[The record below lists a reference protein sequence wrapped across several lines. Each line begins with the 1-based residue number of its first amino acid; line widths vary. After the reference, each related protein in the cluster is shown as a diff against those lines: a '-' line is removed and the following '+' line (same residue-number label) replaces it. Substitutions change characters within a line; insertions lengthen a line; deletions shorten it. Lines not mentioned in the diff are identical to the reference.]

1 MPIEHPDLD
10 PRSFEDL
17 VREARDRIPRFT
29 PEWTNLNDADPGMT
43 LVKLQAWLAKTVLY
57 QLNRVPELTYLK
69 FLDLLNVEPRP
80 ARSARCE
87 LTFTLKKLKA
97 PGDPLV
103 VIVPRGSQVA
113 VDDPD
118 LDEDVVFETDYS
130 LRAYNAAV
138 GAVIVSSDDELRPR
152 RLVTQYDVDDVRTT
166 VLHAFR
172 PFGAAPETGRICL
185 VGLLL
190 RPHAT
195 KDRGDL
201 QDTFPDGLLDL
212 TVNATQV
219 FDTDDA
225 GHLIR
230 GPLAT
235 AALLP
240 EELGERATTVEW
252 EVYVGTDHPTDF
264 ADVSGDQGR
273 WRRLNLSDE
282 TAGLTRSGHLRLEI
296 PEGVSAAS
304 LYDLDRDFWH
314 DLGLRKPP
322 VTYTEL
328 LCDLDDPELGLTPD
342 LLTPAQWERMGV
354 VDAEATG
361 FLSCCDSVAEF
372 LEELDRR
379 HGPESGNPPLDPSRI
394 PPEEWPPEAG
404 YDAPATPPFSMVW
417 LRARLL
423 DAQAHEPTLLNGFL
437 LNTVPATAA
446 VTRLEETLG
455 TSNGR
460 PAQQFSL
467 TRTPIH
473 FHPTSGEPELQLDVV
488 EGGEARRWTRVP
500 DFFRQGPESEVFAL
514 DPQSGTIRF
523 GDGRNGRIPVAG
535 SAVVARRYR
544 YGGGAA
550 GNAGGNT
557 VTKLRSALPRVDE
570 VTNPRAAVGGADA
583 ESLEE
588 VKLRAPYD
596 LRSRDRAVTAE
607 DFSQLALATPGVALH
622 RAYAVPRTRLA
633 PGGELEAADGA
644 VTVVAL
650 PANHKE
656 ATPQPS
662 DAQLRAIGEYLNARR
677 LITTELWVTGPRY
690 ARVEVLRAAL
700 RIAPDAELKAVEEE
714 AQAALLTYFHPL
726 RGGDGGR
733 GWPFGGA
740 IYLGNVYQRLLEVP
754 GVRRVLALDLRLEG
768 MPAGSPP
775 DRLPLEE
782 GHLIHLPR
790 SVIDLDVSYDPTAGS
805 GRHG

>member
-1 MPIEHPDLD
+1 MPLQHPILD
-10 PRSFEDL
+10 DRSFEEL

-69 FLDLLNVEPRP
+69 FLELLNVEPNP

-103 VIVPRGSQVA
+103 VIIPRGSQVA

-118 LDEDVVFETDYS
+118 LEGDVVFETDYS

-138 GAVIVSSDDELRPR
+138 GAVMVSSDDETRPL
-152 RLVTQYDVDDVRTT
+152 RLVTAYDVDEARST

-172 PFGAAPETGRICL
+172 PFGAVPEEGRVCL
-185 VGLLL
+185 VGLVL

-201 QDTFPDGLLDL
+201 QDTFPDGQLDVAL
-212 TVNATQV
+212 NATQV
-219 FDTDDA
+219 FDADDE
-225 GHLIR
+225 GTVIR
-230 GPLAT
+230 GPLAG
-235 AALLP
+235 AALFP
-240 EELGERATTVEW
+240 DEVGERGTTVEW
-252 EVYVGTDHPTDF
+252 EVYVGTDHLADF
-264 ADVSGDQGR
+264 GDVSGDQGR
-273 WRRLNLSDE
+273 WRRLNLADE
-282 TAGLTRSGHLRLEI
+282 TAGLTRSGHLRLEV
-296 PEGVSAAS
+296 PEGVSAAA
-304 LYDLDRDFWH
+304 LHDLDRQFWSE
-314 DLGLRKPP
+314 LGLRKPP
-322 VTYTEL
+322 VTFSEL
-328 LCDLDDPELGLTPD
+328 LDDLDDPELSLTPD
-342 LLTPAQWERMGV
+342 LLTPDQWEAMGV

-361 FLSCCDSVAEF
+361 FLSCCDTVAEF
-372 LEELDRR
+372 LTELDNR
-379 HGPESGNPPLDPSRI
+379 HGPDSGNPPLDPSRI
-394 PPEEWPPEAG
+394 APEDWPEEAG
-404 YDAPATPPFSMVW
+404 YDTPAAPPFSMVW

-423 DAQAHEPTLLNGFL
+423 DAEAHTPTLLNGFL

-460 PAQQFSL
+460 PAQRFSL

-473 FHPTSGEPELQLDVV
+473 FDSVSGAPELEVEVV
-488 EGGEARRWTRVP
+488 ESGEARPWTRVP
-500 DFFRQGPESEVFAL
+500 DFFRQGPESEVFVL
-514 DPQSGTIRF
+514 DPESGILRF

-535 SAVVARRYR
+535 ATVVARRYR
-544 YGGGAA
+544 FGGGAA
-550 GNAGGNT
+550 GNAGRDT
-557 VTKLRSALPRVDE
+557 VTKLRSALPRVDS
-570 VTNPRAAVGGADA
+570 VTNLRGAVGGADA
-583 ESLEE
+583 EPLDE

-596 LRSRDRAVTAE
+596 LRARDRAVTAE
-607 DFSQLALATPGVALH
+607 DFSHLALATPGVALH

-650 PANHKE
+650 PANRGE
-656 ATPQPS
+656 DTPQPS
-662 DAQLRAIGEYLNARR
+662 EAQLRAIGDHLNARR

-690 ARVEVLRAAL
+690 TRVEVLRATL
-700 RIAPDAELKAVEEE
+700 RAGVDAELKTVEE
-714 AQAALLTYFHPL
+714 AAYDTLLTYFHPL
-726 RGGDGGR
+726 RGGEEGR

-740 IYLGNVYQRLLEVP
+740 VYLGNVYQRLLAVP
-754 GVRRVLALDLRLEG
+754 GVRRVVALEVRLEG
-768 MPAGSPP
+768 MSAGPLT

-782 GHLIHLPR
+782 GHLVHLPR
-790 SVIDLDVSYDPTAGS
+790 AVIDLDVAYDPTAG
-805 GRHG
+805 GERHG